1 MRQNTFKPSK
11 KIPRKIN
18 KHASAVM
25 LCKAP
30 THWHARGHGFWVS
43 SLKCRKKVG
52 LESLKDPQGHT
63 GEKLLH
69 FPRLFNSEYYNARI
83 GVQSA
88 DQCQVLQY
96 REWHTV
102 RGTIPSAAMRE
113 LEHNAWIQYRVQQEN
128 GVQGA
133 NLILSA
139 KVLGMPHNARIQ
151 HRLPQ

>member
-1 MRQNTFKPSK
+1 MSK
-11 KIPRKIN
+11 KGRLGIPKR
-18 KHASAVM
+18 A
-25 LCKAP
+25 
-30 THWHARGHGFWVS
+30 
-43 SLKCRKKVG
+43 
-52 LESLKDPQGHT
+52 T
-63 GEKLLH
+63 GGTQVKN
-69 FPRLFNSEYYNARI
+69 FCIPPRLFNSEYYNARI

-96 REWHTV
+96 RELHTV

-128 GVQGA
+128 GVQDA

-139 KVLGMPHNARIQ
+139 KILGMPHNARIQ